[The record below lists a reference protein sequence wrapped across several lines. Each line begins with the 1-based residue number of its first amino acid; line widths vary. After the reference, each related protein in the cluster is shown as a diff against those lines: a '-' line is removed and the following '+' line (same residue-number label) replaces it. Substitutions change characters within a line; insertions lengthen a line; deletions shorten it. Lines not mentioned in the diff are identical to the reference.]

1 MAPQGAPA
9 FREYPPVSGKE
20 RDSSQAGGK
29 VETGYTQ
36 EEEMQVLRTALEL
49 TRENGKVTRG
59 AIQERLRW
67 SNRDFSRV
75 IKPVCD
81 KHGIAL

>member
-1 MAPQGAPA
+1 
-9 FREYPPVSGKE
+9 V
-20 RDSSQAGGK
+20 
-29 VETGYTQ
+29 
-36 EEEMQVLRTALEL
+36 QVLRTALDL

-67 SNRDFSRV
+67 SNRKFTEV

-81 KHGIAL
+81 KHGIALRE